1 MYAGR
6 PAPGRELT
14 KDYNVLEAGLSM
26 AVSVDKGFSRSISLY
41 MLCAVRRSM
50 ICHDNLTRC
59 VLSFSILEDVIKGKR
74 PYLG

>member
-1 MYAGR
+1 
-6 PAPGRELT
+6 
-14 KDYNVLEAGLSM
+14 M